1 MNCCDDNGKCTSGP
15 DCAARTERSCDELGI
30 CQERYPRCGGCLA
43 RHDTADMDGAAF
55 AHGPTLAP
63 GVVEGYR
70 VPLFGNRAQRR
81 ELVRFAKAAAWWI
94 TWCGLAGLAA
104 GLISGAYP

>member
-63 GVVEGYR
+63 GVVER
-70 VPLFGNRAQRR
+70 LPVNQPLQTG
-81 ELVRFAKAAAWWI
+81 FAKAAAWWL
-94 TWCGLAGLAA
+94 TWCFLAGLAA
-104 GLISGAYP
+104 VLISGAYP